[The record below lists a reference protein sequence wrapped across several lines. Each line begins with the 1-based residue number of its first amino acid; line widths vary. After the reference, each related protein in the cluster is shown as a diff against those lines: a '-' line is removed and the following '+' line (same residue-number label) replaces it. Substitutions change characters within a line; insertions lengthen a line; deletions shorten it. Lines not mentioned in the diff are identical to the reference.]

1 MMSLVLTGG
10 VNAWAAS
17 GGEHVRLMEGYDESV
32 WP

>member
-10 VNAWAAS
+10 VNAWVAS
-17 GGEHVRLMEGYDESV
+17 GGEHVRLMEGYDKSV